1 MLSSV
6 AIFLTLVAGVL
17 YGLHYLVRGGRKG
30 ELIDRIPGPHAW
42 PIIGNILT
50 FIVPPKELWN
60 VARRMNK
67 DYYPIHRIWSIVVPV
82 VTLYHPDDVEA
93 LFSSV
98 IHIEKSYIYNFL
110 HPWLGTGLLTSGG
123 KKWHE
128 RRRILTPAFHFNVLQ
143 QFVGI
148 FNEQS
153 EKLVQSLCLQ
163 GDEVVDDL
171 VHLLHKYTLNSI
183 CETAMG
189 ATSDLNGQ
197 VQNEYRS
204 CVSEIGDIAL
214 YRLLRPWWHLEWM
227 FKISQKFKEQV
238 RALKVLHGF
247 STNIINDRKRYHD
260 ETGGR
265 FLKGLGGDSD
275 SSIYDFNDENV
286 KGKRRLAMLDL
297 LISASRREGSISDEG
312 IREEVDTF
320 IFEGHDTTAMG
331 LCFTL
336 MLLAENKD
344 IQDKARAEVDEVFEG
359 KEDKKL
365 SMREVQGLAY
375 LERCIKESLRLF
387 PSVPFI
393 TRYVSEDL
401 QLKNY
406 LVPGGT
412 GVHVHIFELHRDSNF
427 WPDPLVFNPDRFL
440 PEQMRGRHPFAFVPF
455 SAGPR
460 NCIGQKFAMLELKV
474 LMAHFLHNF
483 YLEPLDLSCDV
494 EIFPDLVLR
503 PAKPV
508 RLKFVRRSHKNETI
522 RKQYCLTSARDLGNY
537 KFINKE
543 LKKCRRLKMFV
554 GIRSHARLS
563 RINYE
568 RKMGITEMGN
578 NNYSSIIKIALE
590 RSWKKE
596 KLFARIIISNA
607 CRIYLHVS
615 DKHVYVE
622 VSSVHLFR
630 YESLSIETN
639 RLLNQ
644 IYKRLSSARV
654 KRSEKM
660 LGIMLFLTLIAGVLY
675 GFHYL
680 VRGGRKGELI
690 GRIPGPYAWPFI
702 GNTLMF
708 LVSHVDLWKVMR
720 KLNKDYCPIN
730 RVWTVKDPVVNVYH
744 PDDVE
749 ALFSSVR
756 HIEKSFLY
764 DFIQPWFNT
773 GLLTSKG
780 RKWHERRRILTP
792 AFHFNVLQQFV
803 GIFNEQSEKLVQSL
817 CLEGDEVVDDLVH
830 LLHKYT
836 LNSICETTMGTTSDV
851 NGQVQNE
858 YRSCVSEMG
867 DIMLYRILRPWWHS
881 DWMFKFS
888 RKFKDQVRALKVLH
902 GFSTNIINDRK
913 RYHDETGD
921 RFLKGLGGDSDS
933 SIYDFNNENVKGK
946 RRLAMLDLLISAS
959 RREGSISDEGIR
971 EEVDTFIFE
980 GHDTT
985 AMGLCFTFM
994 LLAENKQIQDK
1005 ARGEV
1010 DEAFEGKE
1018 DKKLS
1023 MREVQGL
1030 AYLERCIK
1038 ESLRL
1043 FPSVPFI
1050 SRYISEDLQLKN
1062 YLVPGGTIV
1071 NVHIYD
1077 LHRDPNFWRDPS
1089 VFDPDRFLPG
1099 QAQGRHPF
1107 AFVPFSAGPRNC
1119 IGQKFAMLELKVLMA
1134 HFLHNFYFEPLDF
1147 SSDVQILPDLVL
1159 RPSKPIR
1166 MKFVPRSQSN

>member
-50 FIVPPKELWN
+50 FMVPVEELWN
-60 VARRMNK
+60 VTRKLNT
-67 DYYPIHRIWSIVVPV
+67 DYYPIQRIWSIVVPV

-98 IHIEKSYIYNFL
+98 IHIEKSRIYNFL

-128 RRRILTPAFHFNVLQ
+128 RRRILTPAFHFNLLQ
-143 QFVGI
+143 QFVRI

-153 EKLVQSLCLQ
+153 EKLVQSLCLE

-183 CETAMG
+183 CETTMG
-189 ATSDLNGQ
+189 ATSDVNGQ
-197 VQNEYRS
+197 VLKEYRS
-204 CVSEIGDIAL
+204 CVSEMGCITL
-214 YRLLRPWWHLEWM
+214 YRILRPWWHSDWM
-227 FKISQKFKEQV
+227 FKFSRKFKDQV

-247 STNIINDRKRYHD
+247 STNVINDRKRYHD

-265 FLKGLGGDSD
+265 FLKGLSGDSD
-275 SSIYDFNDENV
+275 SNIYAFNDENV

-297 LISASRREGSISDEG
+297 LMSASRHEGSISDEG

-344 IQDKARAEVDEVFEG
+344 IQDKARAEIDEVFEN

-387 PSVPFI
+387 PSVPI
-393 TRYVSEDL
+393 VSRHVSEDL

-412 GVHVHIFELHRDSNF
+412 VVQVDIFDLHRDPNF
-427 WPDPLVFNPDRFL
+427 WPDPLVFSPDRFL
-440 PEQMRGRHPFAFVPF
+440 PDQVRGRHPFAFVPF

-474 LMAHFLHNF
+474 LIANFVHNF
-483 YLEPLDLSCDV
+483 YLEPLDLSSDV
-494 EIFPDLVLR
+494 KILSDLVLR

-508 RLKFVRRSHKNETI
+508 RIKLVRRSHAKPRRAEEMRRQMAYAGSLRVKDA
-522 RKQYCLTSARDLGNY
+522 RKR
-537 KFINKE
+537 FIND
-543 LKKCRRLKMFV
+543 
-554 GIRSHARLS
+554 
-563 RINYE
+563 E
-568 RKMGITEMGN
+568 REIKITEMEN
-578 NNYSSIIKIALE
+578 NDYSSITKITLWCDLE
-590 RSWKKE
+590 RKE
-596 KLFARIIISNA
+596 KTINMFILKYQVLSTAT
-607 CRIYLHVS
+607 
-615 DKHVYVE
+615 
-622 VSSVHLFR
+622 SSRQSF
-630 YESLSIETN
+630 
-639 RLLNQ
+639 LLNQ

-690 GRIPGPYAWPFI
+690 DRIPGPYAWPFI
-702 GNTLMF
+702 GNMLIF
-708 LVSHVDLWKVMR
+708 LVSHAVELWTLSR
-720 KLNKDYCPIN
+720 KLNKDYYPIN
-730 RVWTVKDPVVNVYH
+730 RIWSVKVPVVNVHH

-749 ALFSSVR
+749 ALFLSTQ
-756 HIEKSFLY
+756 HIEKSPLY
-764 DFIQPWFNT
+764 DFLHPWLST

-780 RKWHERRRILTP
+780 KKWHERRKILTP

-803 GIFNEQSEKLVQSL
+803 GIFNEQSEKLVRSL

-836 LNSICETTMGTTSDV
+836 LNSICETTMGATSDV
-851 NGQVQNE
+851 NGQVLKE

-867 DIMLYRILRPWWHS
+867 CITLYRILRPWWHS

-913 RYHDETGD
+913 RYHDETGG
-921 RFLKGLGGDSDS
+921 RFLKRFDDDSHQ
-933 SIYDFNNENVKGK
+933 SIYSFDDENVKGK

-959 RREGSISDEGIR
+959 RREGNIDDEGIR

-985 AMGLCFTFM
+985 AMAICFTLM
-994 LLAENKQIQDK
+994 LLAENKDIQDK
-1005 ARGEV
+1005 ARAEIDEV
-1010 DEAFEGKE
+1010 FENKE

-1043 FPSVPFI
+1043 FPSVPFV
-1050 SRYISEDLQLKN
+1050 SRHISEDLQLKN
-1062 YLVPGGTIV
+1062 FLVPGGTIV
-1071 NVHIYD
+1071 HVHIFD
-1077 LHRDPNFWRDPS
+1077 VHRDPNFWSDPS
-1089 VFDPDRFLPG
+1089 AFNPDRFLPD

-1134 HFLHNFYFEPLDF
+1134 HFLHNFYLEPLDY
-1147 SSDVQILPDLVL
+1147 SNDVQILTDLVL
-1159 RPSKPIR
+1159 RPAKPIR
-1166 MKFVPRSQSN
+1166 IKFVSRLQSD